1 MPSGPYGCGVEAVTA
16 AHAAGVWCHS
26 FEGGASTG
34 LECGLPTPGPG
45 ADQTTATRRPCSLL
59 RIPGRFQVAHV
70 KTKVDATGLYD
81 TGASKSFMS
90 VKLAERLKLSVKPGG
105 RGMRVSNGDGSFQ
118 QARGEVTIKMAVGER
133 FKETFTFVVIDLA
146 VYDFIIGLPDIRTHR
161 MELKGDPMRVTVPS
175 SPRPGGAKRA
185 VELPIIIAKSD
196 DDMPYTHSLYSKHD
210 FDRIVGD
217 DPVYVILPDPDG
229 SHAVSSASRHEGTF
243 EEELDWMEMLHNIK
257 TELAAEGHDTAAIDE
272 AEQARRA
279 AYDPDQERLQKTFPA
294 TFADELPEHPSSIW
308 PPEERYARLRFKEGA
323 VPKSARQ
330 FRLPEALRPQLQRTI
345 EDMLAHGLI
354 EPHDGT
360 GINSPVLF
368 APKPGSTEM
377 RFCFDCRALNKTLAD
392 YHYPSPTTEEL
403 LDRVARVRQEAKI
416 AGVDG
421 PVWYSKADARHGYF
435 QIEVHPDDRKYLG
448 FTVPVLHGSYRYT
461 VLPMGLSQSSAEFQ
475 KRMDV
480 ILSPIANRTVFDY
493 DFGGKR
499 GTAIGTAT
507 CYCDDLLCISV
518 GTREEHEALVYK
530 TFSLFAKHNIVF
542 KLSKTALFRQEIEF
556 LGHTLTQTGV
566 KQQLGKTSAIVNW
579 PPITSVAEL
588 RSFIGLASYY
598 RKFIHGFAKIIAP
611 LSDLLREGH
620 FISPL
625 PAPAEKAFLELKRAM
640 TSAPVLKYF
649 DATHETQLWTD
660 ASGHAIGGALLQRD
674 ERGALR
680 PVGYYSRRLS
690 PAEEKYSTYARE
702 LLAIRDCLLAFR
714 YYLIGLPFV
723 VKTDHCSLKWIME
736 QRELSGI
743 QARWMSVIQNFQI
756 TEIQYVP
763 GEKNVLADALSRTP
777 DPTGETFEHLV
788 PPFNMEIHNLEDS
801 AGSATPSHDIA
812 SPDLLLPQSQSS
824 VTPWAPVGNVVLSGV
839 EHRPWRADSL
849 RTQESVPAWQ
859 NEGWNV
865 SVVKPTTSR
874 PFDEMYASCPD
885 FAAPWDARL
894 DPRSFAEI
902 YPDFHYLDEAQLL
915 VHASPG
921 GVGIGDDEAPLFR
934 LCVPSALRVEVL
946 KECHDSTYAGHMGF
960 ARTAQRV
967 AAEFY
972 WPKMEASVAKF
983 CESCEVCQRSKPYT
997 ARARGVPSPLET
1009 PSGRWKVVSLDII
1022 NGLPPSGPEGFD
1034 CVVVFTDRFTKQA
1047 YFCPAKFKGLTARV
1061 VADLFVQHVFRSQ
1074 GIPKVL
1080 LSDRDS
1086 KFTSVFWER
1095 LFELLGTKLL
1105 YSASYHH
1112 QSNGQVE
1119 RLNQTLTN
1127 FLRAYC
1133 GQHDQEWHQ
1142 QLAIFEFSY
1151 NSSKHAATSFEP
1163 FVLVYGEV
1171 PPALITLVNADKV
1184 RSKDATDLAMVLV
1197 NARVAARD
1205 ALQEASR
1212 RYRELHE
1219 KARRGHAYQVGD
1231 RVLLSTEHL
1240 ALRGQTRK
1248 TFPKFVGPFK
1258 VVATRGINNV
1268 ELECHDRFRYIDPV
1282 VNIERLRPFKSRE
1295 DETQHEGVVSA
1306 GPGPIMDD
1314 PRGGSWWEVED
1325 VVAHV
1330 GRSRKDRRYLV
1341 RYLGFPAS
1349 FDEWKGP
1356 SDVSKV
1362 LVESYEALL
1371 NEVGRDESSPA
1382 NPKKRTDM
1390 RNRDGTTKGGGA
1402 AVTTRSG
1409 RTVNPVNHK
1418 APK

>member
-1 MPSGPYGCGVEAVTA
+1 M
-16 AHAAGVWCHS
+16 AG
-26 FEGGASTG
+26 
-34 LECGLPTPGPG
+34 LK
-45 ADQTTATRRPCSLL
+45 TR
-59 RIPGRFQVAHV
+59 
-70 KTKVDATGLYD
+70 VDATGLYD

-90 VKLAERLKLSVKPGG
+90 VKLATKLGLPIKPLAGS
-105 RGMRVSNGDGSFQ
+105 GMRVSNGDGSFQ
-118 QARGEVTIKMAVGER
+118 QARGEVSVKMAVGER
-133 FKETFTFVVIDLA
+133 FREMFTFVVIDLA
-146 VYDFIIGLPDIRTHR
+146 IYDFIIGLPDIRTHR
-161 MELKGDPMRVTVPS
+161 MELRGDPMRVMVQS
-175 SPRPGGAKRA
+175 SKRYGVRRA
-185 VELPIIIAKSD
+185 VELPIVIASSD
-196 DDMPYTHSLYSKHD
+196 DDLPYTHTLYTKRD
-210 FDRIVGD
+210 FDKIVGD
-217 DPVYVILPDPDG
+217 DPVFVILPDPDG
-229 SHAVSSASRHEGTF
+229 SRAFSAALQCEGTF
-243 EEELDWMEMLHNIK
+243 EEELDWMEVLHNIK
-257 TELAAEGHDTAAIDE
+257 AELAAEGYDASAI
-272 AEQARRA
+272 EQAERTRLST
-279 AYDPDQERLQKTFPA
+279 YDPDQERLQKAFPS
-294 TFADELPEHPSSIW
+294 TFADDLPEHPSSIW
-308 PPEERYARLRFKEGA
+308 PPEERFARLRFKDGA

-392 YHYPSPTTEEL
+392 YHYPSPSTEEL
-403 LDRVARVRQEAKI
+403 LDRVARVRQEAKL
-416 AGVDG
+416 AGVEG
-421 PVWYSKADARHGYF
+421 PIWYSKADARHGYF
-435 QIEVHPDDRKYLG
+435 QIEVHPDDRKFLG

-475 KRMDV
+475 KRMDI

-493 DFGGKR
+493 DVDGKLPAAGRGKPGVHGASRADDAHSPPLHSVKR
-499 GTAIGTAT
+499 GTAIGTAMV
-507 CYCDDLLCISV
+507 YVDDLLCISV
-518 GTREEHEALVYK
+518 GTREQHEALVYK
-530 TFSLFAKHNIVF
+530 TFDLFAKHNIVF
-542 KLSKTALFRQEIEF
+542 KLSKTALFRHEIEF

-566 KQQLGKTSAIVNW
+566 RQQLGKTSAIVNW

-588 RSFIGLASYY
+588 RSFVGLASYY

-611 LSDLLREGH
+611 LSDLLRDGN
-620 FISPL
+620 FVSPI
-625 PAPAEKAFLELKRAM
+625 PTAAANAFLELKRAM
-640 TSAPVLKYF
+640 TTAPVLKYF

-674 ERGALR
+674 AKGDLR

-777 DPTGETFEHLV
+777 DPDGETFEHLV
-788 PPFNMEIHNLEDS
+788 PPFNMEIHNIETS
-801 AGSATPSHDIA
+801 ASPPILPVATPPPKL
-812 SPDLLLPQSQSS
+812 SPMQCQSS
-824 VTPWAPVGNVVLSGV
+824 VSPWAPAGTAVLTGV
-839 EHRPWRADSL
+839 DARPWRDCA
-849 RTQESVPAWQ
+849 RHIRESVDAWQ
-859 NEGWNV
+859 TEGWNV
-865 SVVKPTTSR
+865 SIVKPTTSR
-874 PFDEMYASCPD
+874 PFDELYSSCPD
-885 FAAPWDARL
+885 FAAPWAARL
-894 DPRSFAEI
+894 DPRRFTEI
-902 YPDFHYLDEAQLL
+902 YPDFHYLAEAQLL

-921 GVGIGDDEAPLFR
+921 GVSVGDEEAPLFR
-934 LCVPSALRVEVL
+934 LCVPSALRNEVL
-946 KECHDSTYAGHMGF
+946 KECHDSPSAGHMGT
-960 ARTAQRV
+960 ARTSQRV
-967 AAEFY
+967 GAEFY
-972 WPKMEASVAKF
+972 WPKMETSIARY
-983 CESCEVCQRSKPYT
+983 CESCDVCQRSKPYT
-997 ARARGVPSPLET
+997 TPAHGIPSPLET

-1022 NGLPPSGPEGFD
+1022 NGLPPSGPEGLD

-1061 VADLFVQHVFRSQ
+1061 TADLFVQHVFRAQ

-1095 LFELLGTKLL
+1095 LFELLGTKLI

-1127 FLRAYC
+1127 FLRSYC
-1133 GQHDQEWHQ
+1133 GQRDQEWHRQ
-1142 QLAIFEFSY
+1142 IAIFEFAY
-1151 NSSKHAATSFEP
+1151 NSSKHATTSFEP
-1163 FVLVYGEV
+1163 FYMVYGEV
-1171 PPALITLVNADKV
+1171 PPAPISLVNAAKI
-1184 RSKDATDLAMVLV
+1184 RSKDATDLASVLV
-1197 NARVAARD
+1197 NTRVAAGD

-1212 RYRELHE
+1212 KYRELHE

-1240 ALRGQTRK
+1240 ALRGETRK
-1248 TFPKFVGPFK
+1248 TFPKFVGPFT
-1258 VVATRGINNV
+1258 VVALHGINNV

-1282 VNIERLRPFKSRE
+1282 VNIERLRPYKCRE
-1295 DETQHEGVVSA
+1295 DESHLSDVTPVA
-1306 GPGPIMDD
+1306 PGPIMDD

-1325 VVAHV
+1325 VVAHT
-1330 GRSRKDRRYLV
+1330 GRWRKGRRYLV

-1349 FDEWKGP
+1349 FDEWKAP
-1356 SDVSKV
+1356 ADVSQA
-1362 LVESYEALL
+1362 LVDSYEELL
-1371 NEVGRDESSPA
+1371 REAAEAADDEHVTGRD
-1382 NPKKRTDM
+1382 KRVRRSVEGRM
-1390 RNRDGTTKGGGA
+1390 A
-1402 AVTTRSG
+1402 ATRFG
-1409 RTVNPVNHK
+1409 RTIKPVDHR